1 MLSQSELDTASH
13 VFINWKIW
21 AAGGQGLLLGPVPA
35 AASRG
40 CCGGTSCSC
49 WVLSWDCLGS
59 HCWDGVTDTTGQIFS
74 VVVALSVKEI
84 CEEKQPQTQWVTPL
98 ETEVAK
104 R

>member
-1 MLSQSELDTASH
+1 MLSQSELETASH

-21 AAGGQGLLLGPVPA
+21 AAGGRGLLLGPAPT

-40 CCGGTSCSC
+40 CCGGTSCSS

-59 HCWDGVTDTTGQIFS
+59 HRWDGITDTTGQIFS
-74 VVVALSVKEI
+74 VVVALSVKET
-84 CEEKQPQTQWVTPL
+84 CEEKQPQTQWVIPL

-104 R
+104 C